1 MDEVTRSRTAWRRF
15 ARWALLAAVLI
26 VWAVAFRPQ
35 WMGGSNAY
43 VMVRGDSMLPTY
55 RDGDLVIVQLQAD
68 YAVGDVVGYLIPPGE
83 VGAGQLVV
91 HRVAAV
97 EPGYGFVI
105 RGDNNDLPDPWTPS
119 ATDMRG
125 KVVLSVPGVGRIIAT
140 ILKPVNAAA
149 LAAALVVMAL
159 IAGSPRKPQ
168 IARVCSSSG
177 LRTGLASRRRSAA
190 R

>member
-1 MDEVTRSRTAWRRF
+1 MTVRATARPAVKLVVMLGLF
-15 ARWALLAAVLI
+15 GLWALV
-26 VWAVAFRPQ
+26 FRPQ

-55 RDGDLVIVQLQAD
+55 RDGDLVVISLQAD
-68 YAVGDVVGYLIPPGE
+68 YDVGDVVGYLIPPGE

-97 EPGYGFVI
+97 EPDGGFVI

-119 ATDMRG
+119 ATDIRG
-125 KVVLSVPGVGRIIAT
+125 QVVLSVPGLGKVIAT
-140 ILKPVNAAA
+140 ALKPANAAA

-159 IAGSPRKPQ
+159 VAGSPRQPQ
-168 IARVCSSSG
+168 VARVGSASA
-177 LRTGLASRRRSAA
+177 LRLGALNRRRSAA